1 MDARKK
7 RRLRILGKILFVL
20 YILFVFYFLIFSD
33 WYGRTG
39 EMQEY
44 HYNLVL
50 FKEIKR
56 FWNYRGQLGAF
67 ATFTNLFGN
76 IVIFLPFGFFMPMAS
91 KYRSFWATAVNS
103 LALSLLVET
112 FQLLTRVGCFDV
124 DDLVLNTL
132 GGILGYITFM
142 ICNTIRRRYNAKRKG
157 NKYGQAKL
165 KHSKKGIQS
174 CVIAGIVL
182 VALAAMIV
190 TAYISAGTAAPY
202 IGGLALVT
210 LILTVAGGVLA
221 VRGLK
226 EREKNYLTCKIGI
239 GCNIFFIIAFIAI
252 FCRGLF

>member
-56 FWNYRGQLGAF
+56 FWNYRGQLGAL

-112 FQLLTRVGCFDV
+112 FQLLTKVGCFDV

-157 NKYGQAKL
+157 
-165 KHSKKGIQS
+165 KK
-174 CVIAGIVL
+174 
-182 VALAAMIV
+182 
-190 TAYISAGTAAPY
+190 
-202 IGGLALVT
+202 
-210 LILTVAGGVLA
+210 
-221 VRGLK
+221 
-226 EREKNYLTCKIGI
+226 
-239 GCNIFFIIAFIAI
+239 
-252 FCRGLF
+252 